1 MAGRAMLHIIKLCV
15 GVKEVAE
22 LAAWQAQRRRTDPP
36 LRHQTRMSPKRVA
49 ELLDGGSLYWVIA
62 GFVRVR
68 QRLVDL
74 REETWDDGTA
84 CCGLVLDPELVPVE
98 LRPQKPFQGWRYL
111 DHAAAP
117 PDLPRG
123 AVQAAGLEKLPAALR
138 AELQALC
145 LI

>member
-1 MAGRAMLHIIKLCV
+1 MLHIIKLCV

-22 LAAWQAQRRRTDPP
+22 LAAWQAERIRRDPP
-36 LRHQTRMSPKRVA
+36 LRHQTRMMPKRVA
-49 ELLDGGSLYWVIA
+49 DLLDGGSLYWVIG

-68 QRLVDL
+68 QRLLDV
-74 REETWDDGTA
+74 REESWDDGSP
-84 CCGLVLDPELVPVE
+84 CCGLVLDRELVPVE

-111 DHAAAP
+111 DPAAAP

-123 AVQAAGLEKLPAALR
+123 AVPATGLEKLPPALR
-138 AELQALC
+138 KELAALC